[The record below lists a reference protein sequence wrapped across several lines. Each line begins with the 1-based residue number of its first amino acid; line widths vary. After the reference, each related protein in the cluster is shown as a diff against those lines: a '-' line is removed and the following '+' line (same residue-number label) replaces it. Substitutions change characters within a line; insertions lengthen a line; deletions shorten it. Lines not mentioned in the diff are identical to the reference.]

1 MIVWSYSNI
10 DIIQG
15 VLGYGNVSEGV
26 TDWRITN
33 TNNGTFN
40 ILNSSSIIRPSGGT
54 SEIGEIPGSTDR
66 YMIFTAGSSTFTV
79 PSGGIICDILVVGGG
94 GGGGTG
100 HGGGGGAGALI
111 YTTNQTLSSGAYTI
125 NVGNGGAAVASR
137 GITANNGQS
146 SSILFN
152 SSTIYLAIGGGGG
165 GGAIVAGANGGSGG
179 GGDGAVGG
187 TALSTNTPSGTY
199 GFAGGT
205 GGFTAGESWSGGGGG
220 GAGAVGGNAIAA
232 TTTFAGNG
240 GIGREINITGT
251 TTYYAGGGG
260 GGVIGNP
267 GSGYITNI
275 GSGGNGGGGAGGK
288 TSVGV
293 SGLPNTGGGGGG
305 GGFNRTGDIDYA
317 GGAGGSGIVIIRY
330 RTANIS
336 IIDNGNV
343 GIGITPITTSS
354 LLEVAG
360 DVNITGNYRIN
371 TRDVIND
378 TSNYVGTT
386 SNILISRILTDVR
399 NTSNY
404 VSSIN
409 TSLNTR
415 INDTSNYITSTSNI
429 LVNNINSKWITTS
442 SGIYY
447 NTPISTPMTFPN
459 EIGVEKYMVF
469 TYTGDTISGS
479 GQTQYT
485 INIPTGG
492 ILCDIL
498 VVGGGGSGGN
508 DRGGGGGGGGVIY
521 SQNITL
527 NGTFTILVG
536 NGGIGATSGLP
547 SGSGTRGTSGANSSI
562 SGSSLTTIT
571 AIGGGAGGSC
581 HPSVKN
587 GLDGGSGG
595 GGSQYGGAGSGGIG
609 TTRQGNNGGVGYEA
623 GAAGGGGGAV
633 AVGTNATS
641 TNAGNGGIGISISI
655 TGTSV
660 IYGSGG
666 GGGGSLGGGISG
678 YTQVFGTGGSIGA
691 GDGANGHTNGNNATI
706 YGCGGGGGGLA
717 NTIVTKGGN
726 GAPGVVIIKYIS
738 IQQTIQKSISAS
750 LVTSP
755 TVTTGITT
763 GTIGATD
770 GYMMFTYT
778 TDNTGLGQTRYAI
791 NITQN
796 IICEFLIVGGGGGGA
811 RRMGGG
817 GGAGALIYDSNLSFP
832 AGTYYI
838 HVGNGGSGNSKA
850 GNISD
855 TGNTLENKRAQNGFD
870 SEIISVQ
877 NASMT
882 PVTIYR
888 AKGGGG
894 GLGGNSATSATIFPN
909 EFSPLTGGSGG
920 GNGGKD
926 GAAGG
931 LLSGLNIVNGS
942 FVSVINNIASDSVN
956 PSYVGGKC
964 FGNEGGRGGG
974 DSPWLGSGG
983 GGAGS
988 RGADVNTLGN
998 ATANNFAGVG
1008 GNGLQYSITGTSV
1021 YYAGG
1026 GGGGNWDTNG
1036 SAFYNDGGLGGGG
1049 RSSTKTVAPIAGTPN
1064 TGGGGG
1070 GDGADIFSGANGGS
1084 GVVIIKYY
1092 SIQQNIQQ
1100 YITSSPVIVPNVIT
1114 GITTGTFGTTDS
1126 FMMFTYTIDNTGTGQ
1141 TQYNIN
1147 IRENINCDILIVGG
1161 GGGGG
1166 RFGGG
1171 GGGGSILF
1179 GTNIALNTGSYTIR
1193 VGDGGAGDTTPD
1205 DATDGINGFDSSII
1219 INSVQY
1225 IAKGG
1230 GGGGSRGVSQRGRNG
1245 VAGGSGGGGSGTNDA
1260 AYIGYGGVSNKNT
1273 YDIFQS
1279 FGNNGGQG
1287 KPDLT
1292 GSPNYSSGG
1301 GGGAGSAGSN
1311 FSTTTGGGNGGTGK
1325 EFISYFG
1332 TAIGDNGWFGG
1343 GGGGN
1348 TYEGAGGSSGIRGFG
1363 NGGNGLFGGGGNG
1376 GYDAVADLSA
1386 VNGMSNTGGGGGGS
1400 IWDGVG
1406 IFGGR
1411 GGSGVVIIRYRKVT
1425 TTAYVGLGTT
1435 NPVSEL
1441 HVYDDTVNNTK
1452 LTIQNNYIEPVVV
1465 TPNIIESLVLPN
1477 PLFASNPTGVT
1488 SGTINDTDR
1497 FYIFTHT
1504 GGYNTNTGYTVSIP
1518 NGIIFDI
1525 LMIGGGGAGGGI
1537 GGAGG
1542 GSGAC
1547 LVAINQTLTAGTYTF
1562 AVGGA
1567 GSGGITGSGNFGYD
1581 TYIGANIYKA
1591 RGGGGGAADA
1601 KNGVI
1606 GGCSGGAAGGI
1617 NNVVY
1622 TSPSPSTDNYYQTQA
1637 SGPIVNTTLS
1647 YSIYANKGGDVTAET
1662 SYNTI
1667 NYGGGG
1673 GIGAAAANAN
1683 TTTKATPGGDGLY
1696 QVTLNGTLYNLRAH
1710 FTNNGT
1716 FGVQDGTTGNFFI
1729 GGGGGGGGY
1738 NPFITPTNISGGKG
1752 GGGIGKNGN
1761 SPANGTDGTPN
1772 TGSGGGA
1779 GSTGAGGNSFGG
1791 NGGSGLLIFRYR
1803 NRAKYRVTETLE
1815 NNTYYKTL
1823 TFAYSPN
1830 YPPDPPNSTLLA
1842 WYKFDGDGLDYTPW
1856 ATKYNL
1862 TANVGTP
1869 TYSSGTSEDSF
1880 FQGRRYINTA
1890 SGSLK
1895 TSLSLSS
1902 RTFSVA
1908 VWQRRK
1914 NSNRALFVAQGTV
1927 FTTNTTVLLGCEGN
1941 NTYMIAFHGNDLVS
1955 PSFPSDINTWVHIVY
1970 VVLPN
1975 NNNRRI
1981 YRNGVLIATD
1991 AIGSATNA
1999 SGDLRFGAEYGN
2011 NASLNIDFSDLR
2023 IYNNGLSN
2031 TDVEKLY
2038 YSYTTSSITDNYGI
2052 NFTNTLGLT
2061 VNGLSKTVKGLYNI
2075 STGYINSSMLP
2086 LGGQTDTP
2094 LASTAIT
2101 TLSIKYPYDTPF
2113 PILPN
2118 EIGVDKNKY
2127 MIFTYTGDTI
2137 PGTGQTQYTID
2148 IPTGGITC
2156 DILMVGGGGGG
2167 GNWSGGNYECG
2178 GGGAG
2183 AYLYNQNIILNSGAY
2198 TFSVGKGGELSTKG
2212 SNTEIKSG
2220 ATILY
2225 SCEGGGN
2232 GGFNGGNAGNGGS
2245 GGGGQFGFT
2254 FGVANDSTKGF
2265 NGASGATNSGVNEGG
2280 GGGGSGGTGLLRD
2293 GGIGKINNIT
2303 GVNVYYAGGG
2313 GGCSYRA
2320 LGGGVGGLGGGG
2332 TGSSSSRNATDGENN
2347 TGSGGGGGYYVNSRR
2362 AGKGGSGIIIIKN
2375 NTIEKSISSS
2385 PELTGITKGTIGT
2398 SDRTISFRYIYDS
2411 PGLTGQTLYTFTPS
2425 QNVVCDILVVGGGGG
2440 GGKGGGGGGG
2450 GGVLFG
2456 VNLKLNS
2463 GSSVS
2468 VKVGK
2473 GGTGATTNDN
2483 AVNGINGYD
2492 SSITIN
2498 SIEYIAKGGG
2508 GGGTRGVNAVGTSGN
2523 AGGSGGGG
2531 SHANSAPQGQGGVS
2545 NKNNYAN
2552 FQSFGNSG
2560 GLGKLG
2566 TSAPEPSHASGGGGG
2581 AGSAGSNAT
2590 GSGSGKGGGD
2600 GGFGKEFIA
2609 YFGRS
2614 VGHNGYFAG
2623 GGGGQTYSNA
2633 GIRGYGNGGLELY
2646 GGGGNAGFDGTMA
2659 YFADDGLPNTGG
2671 GGGGAFFSIYGYNSS
2686 SGGNGGSG
2694 FVIIR
2699 YRINTMQTAS
2709 IELIRNTMSP
2719 NEILVS
2725 GATSTTIGQFD
2736 RLISFPYTST
2746 SLGLT
2751 GQTQYIFTTTENLI
2765 CDILIIGGGGGG
2777 SLGGGGAGSCIVA
2790 INQEFPI
2797 GTYSIFVGIG
2807 GTGGSSATNGADSLI
2822 SLNGTTRYLA
2832 KGGGSGG
2839 YNSQV
2844 SVGGC
2849 GGGGGYNPA
2858 THIGGIASTANI
2870 VNAIPNIAPSIT
2882 STYAV
2887 FGTNGGTVT
2896 GSTNDG
2902 FGGGGG
2908 IGIAGGN
2915 FNQGLVSG
2923 LGGDGLYQ
2931 VIISSQIYNF
2941 KTYFANNTN
2950 LGVLETDGFYYIGG
2964 GGGGASYNK
2973 VGSSAGSG
2981 GKGGGGRG
2989 GDNKISSTAVAGTAN
3004 TGSGGGGNDPSIV
3017 RPYANGGSG
3026 IVIIRYRRNTGY
3038 KIGNYNGDFKI
3049 ISSSYSSSNISTD
3062 TDYMRITR
3070 DGASIYNPTGSPLW
3084 STVSDRRIKENIEK
3098 ASYDK
3103 CYDNINK
3110 LELYRF
3116 NYIKELNNINKDNKQ
3131 LGYIAQE
3138 VEDVFPKAISTQPFY
3153 NNSLSISDLLSIDI
3167 TQINYSLYGA
3177 VKKLIEMY
3185 NDIEKKVDA
3194 LEKILNIE
3202 NKSNIDIQE
3211 TLVTTS
3217 NFNIDIFTSNNISFY
3232 APSETNIIVNSLTK
3246 SNVIDI
3252 LSTNAVSIYTSNNI
3266 IYDISSSNNISFYNP
3281 TEANIVISITE
3292 STTSNVVI
3300 E

>member
-1 MIVWSYSNI
+1 MIIWSYSNI

-40 ILNSSSIIRPSGGT
+40 VLNSSSIIRPSGGT

-267 GSGYITNI
+267 GGGYITNI

-447 NTPISTPMTFPN
+447 NTPITAPITLPN

-498 VVGGGGSGGN
+498 VVGGGGGGDQINAGGGGGGAVLYATNITIPSNTYTIKVGKGGIQNVNGSSSEAFGSICLGGGSTSYVAWNTPNNGTAGGSGSGGSPGSWSQSVTGVGGGVGISTKGTLLN
-508 DRGGGGGGGGVIY
+508 SGTLYNGNIGGNGLPQVSGTGTVCGGGGGGASSVGLNSSQTQYTTRSSWITAGKPSSGGDGVQINITGTPYYWGAGGGGGGTSTHAGDGGLGGGGGGG
-521 SQNITL
+521 IT
-527 NGTFTILVG
+527 GTPAI
-536 NGGIGATSGLP
+536 AGL
-547 SGSGTRGTSGANSSI
+547 
-562 SGSSLTTIT
+562 
-571 AIGGGAGGSC
+571 GGAGGINNST
-581 HPSVKN
+581 
-587 GLDGGSGG
+587 DGNIGG
-595 GGSQYGGAGSGGIG
+595 TFMS
-609 TTRQGNNGGVGYEA
+609 NGGD
-623 GAAGGGGGAV
+623 GAP
-633 AVGTNATS
+633 NS
-641 TNAGNGGIGISISI
+641 
-655 TGTSV
+655 
-660 IYGSGG
+660 GSGG
-666 GGGGSLGGGISG
+666 GGGGDGGNG
-678 YTQVFGTGGSIGA
+678 GTGG
-691 GDGANGHTNGNNATI
+691 T
-706 YGCGGGGGGLA
+706 
-717 NTIVTKGGN
+717 
-726 GAPGVVIIKYIS
+726 GVIIIKYYS

-838 HVGNGGSGNSKA
+838 HVGNGGSGNSRA

-1026 GGGGNWDTNG
+1026 GGGGNWDTSG

-1230 GGGGSRGVSQRGRNG
+1230 GGGGSRGVSSRGRNG
-1245 VAGGSGGGGSGTNDA
+1245 VAGGSGGGGSGTNDT

-1376 GYDAVADLSA
+1376 GYDAAADLSA
-1386 VNGMSNTGGGGGGS
+1386 INGMSNTGGGGGGS

-1406 IFGGR
+1406 IFGGK

-1562 AVGGA
+1562 VVGGA
-1567 GSGGITGSGNFGYD
+1567 GSGGITGSGNSGYD
-1581 TYIGANIYKA
+1581 TYIGADIYKA

-1637 SGPIVNTTLS
+1637 SGPIVNTTSL

-1683 TTTKATPGGDGLY
+1683 STTKATTGGDGLY

-1869 TYSSGTSEDSF
+1869 TYSSGTSENSF

-1890 SGSLK
+1890 TGSLK

-1975 NNNRRI
+1975 NNRRI

-2031 TDVEKLY
+2031 TDVEELY
-2038 YSYTTSSITDNYGI
+2038 YYYTTSSITDNYGI

-2075 STGYINSSMLP
+2075 STGHINSSMLP

-2375 NTIEKSISSS
+2375 NAIEKSISSS

-2508 GGGTRGVNAVGTSGN
+2508 GGGTRGVNAVGTNGN

-2581 AGSAGSNAT
+2581 AGSTGSNAT

-2623 GGGGQTYSNA
+2623 GGGGNTYNNA

-2671 GGGGAFFSIYGYNSS
+2671 GGGGAFFGTYSYNSN

-2709 IELIRNTMSP
+2709 IELSRTIVPP

-2736 RLISFPYTST
+2736 RLISFPYTSDST
-2746 SLGLT
+2746 GVV
-2751 GQTQYIFTTTENLI
+2751 GQTRYTFTTTESLI
-2765 CDILIIGGGGGG
+2765 CDILIVGGGGGG
-2777 SLGGGGAGSCIVA
+2777 GMNSGGGGGAG
-2790 INQEFPI
+2790 
-2797 GTYSIFVGIG
+2797 GLIFLQNI
-2807 GTGGSSATNGADSLI
+2807 I
-2822 SLNGTTRYLA
+2822 LNGTYTINIGRGGNGGTQISENTLA
-2832 KGGGSGG
+2832 ENGLNSSFDTYIAIGGGAGVNSGGANGNPGGSGG
-2839 YNSQV
+2839 GAANALTGNR
-2844 SVGGC
+2844 VGGA
-2849 GGGGGYNPA
+2849 G
-2858 THIGGIASTANI
+2858 TA
-2870 VNAIPNIAPSIT
+2870 
-2882 STYAV
+2882 
-2887 FGTNGGTVT
+2887 GQ
-2896 GSTNDG
+2896 G
-2902 FGGGGG
+2902 FK
-2908 IGIAGGN
+2908 
-2915 FNQGLVSG
+2915 
-2923 LGGDGLYQ
+2923 GGDGT
-2931 VIISSQIYNF
+2931 IPGGGDR
-2941 KTYFANNTN
+2941 T
-2950 LGVLETDGFYYIGG
+2950 GG
-2964 GGGGASYNK
+2964 GGGGA
-2973 VGSSAGSG
+2973 G
-2981 GKGGGGRG
+2981 GEGQVSVSTSQGGRG
-2989 GDNKISSTAVAGTAN
+2989 GIGRDMSQFFGTVFGVNGWFAGGGGGGGGQG
-3004 TGSGGGGNDPSIV
+3004 TGGAGGTGGGGNGGISNQEGINGTGGGGGG
-3017 RPYANGGSG
+3017 AHGNQSTLGKKGGSG

-3049 ISSSYSSSNISTD
+3049 ISTLTAND

-3138 VEDVFPKAISTQPFY
+3138 VEDIFPKAISTQPFY

-3232 APSETNIIVNSLTK
+3232 TPSETNIIVNSLTT

-3252 LSTNAVSIYTSNNI
+3252 LSTSAVSIYTSNNI
-3266 IYDISSSNNISFYNP
+3266 IYDISTSNNISFYNP

>member
-1 MIVWSYSNI
+1 
-10 DIIQG
+10 
-15 VLGYGNVSEGV
+15 
-26 TDWRITN
+26 
-33 TNNGTFN
+33 
-40 ILNSSSIIRPSGGT
+40 
-54 SEIGEIPGSTDR
+54 
-66 YMIFTAGSSTFTV
+66 
-79 PSGGIICDILVVGGG
+79 
-94 GGGGTG
+94 
-100 HGGGGGAGALI
+100 
-111 YTTNQTLSSGAYTI
+111 
-125 NVGNGGAAVASR
+125 
-137 GITANNGQS
+137 
-146 SSILFN
+146 
-152 SSTIYLAIGGGGG
+152 
-165 GGAIVAGANGGSGG
+165 
-179 GGDGAVGG
+179 
-187 TALSTNTPSGTY
+187 
-199 GFAGGT
+199 
-205 GGFTAGESWSGGGGG
+205 
-220 GAGAVGGNAIAA
+220 
-232 TTTFAGNG
+232 
-240 GIGREINITGT
+240 
-251 TTYYAGGGG
+251 
-260 GGVIGNP
+260 
-267 GSGYITNI
+267 
-275 GSGGNGGGGAGGK
+275 
-288 TSVGV
+288 
-293 SGLPNTGGGGGG
+293 
-305 GGFNRTGDIDYA
+305 
-317 GGAGGSGIVIIRY
+317 
-330 RTANIS
+330 
-336 IIDNGNV
+336 
-343 GIGITPITTSS
+343 
-354 LLEVAG
+354 
-360 DVNITGNYRIN
+360 
-371 TRDVIND
+371 
-378 TSNYVGTT
+378 
-386 SNILISRILTDVR
+386 
-399 NTSNY
+399 
-404 VSSIN
+404 
-409 TSLNTR
+409 
-415 INDTSNYITSTSNI
+415 
-429 LVNNINSKWITTS
+429 
-442 SGIYY
+442 
-447 NTPISTPMTFPN
+447 
-459 EIGVEKYMVF
+459 
-469 TYTGDTISGS
+469 
-479 GQTQYT
+479 
-485 INIPTGG
+485 
-492 ILCDIL
+492 
-498 VVGGGGSGGN
+498 
-508 DRGGGGGGGGVIY
+508 
-521 SQNITL
+521 
-527 NGTFTILVG
+527 
-536 NGGIGATSGLP
+536 
-547 SGSGTRGTSGANSSI
+547 
-562 SGSSLTTIT
+562 
-571 AIGGGAGGSC
+571 
-581 HPSVKN
+581 
-587 GLDGGSGG
+587 
-595 GGSQYGGAGSGGIG
+595 
-609 TTRQGNNGGVGYEA
+609 
-623 GAAGGGGGAV
+623 
-633 AVGTNATS
+633 
-641 TNAGNGGIGISISI
+641 
-655 TGTSV
+655 
-660 IYGSGG
+660 
-666 GGGGSLGGGISG
+666 
-678 YTQVFGTGGSIGA
+678 
-691 GDGANGHTNGNNATI
+691 
-706 YGCGGGGGGLA
+706 
-717 NTIVTKGGN
+717 
-726 GAPGVVIIKYIS
+726 
-738 IQQTIQKSISAS
+738 
-750 LVTSP
+750 
-755 TVTTGITT
+755 
-763 GTIGATD
+763 
-770 GYMMFTYT
+770 
-778 TDNTGLGQTRYAI
+778 
-791 NITQN
+791 
-796 IICEFLIVGGGGGGA
+796 
-811 RRMGGG
+811 
-817 GGAGALIYDSNLSFP
+817 
-832 AGTYYI
+832 
-838 HVGNGGSGNSKA
+838 
-850 GNISD
+850 
-855 TGNTLENKRAQNGFD
+855 
-870 SEIISVQ
+870 
-877 NASMT
+877 
-882 PVTIYR
+882 
-888 AKGGGG
+888 
-894 GLGGNSATSATIFPN
+894 
-909 EFSPLTGGSGG
+909 
-920 GNGGKD
+920 
-926 GAAGG
+926 
-931 LLSGLNIVNGS
+931 
-942 FVSVINNIASDSVN
+942 
-956 PSYVGGKC
+956 
-964 FGNEGGRGGG
+964 
-974 DSPWLGSGG
+974 
-983 GGAGS
+983 
-988 RGADVNTLGN
+988 
-998 ATANNFAGVG
+998 
-1008 GNGLQYSITGTSV
+1008 LQYSITGTSV

-1026 GGGGNWDTNG
+1026 GGGGNWDTSG

-1230 GGGGSRGVSQRGRNG
+1230 GGGGSRGVSSRGRNG
-1245 VAGGSGGGGSGTNDA
+1245 VAGGSGGGGSGTNDT

-1376 GYDAVADLSA
+1376 GYDAAADLSA
-1386 VNGMSNTGGGGGGS
+1386 INGMSNTGGGGGGS

-1406 IFGGR
+1406 IFGGK

-1562 AVGGA
+1562 VVGGA
-1567 GSGGITGSGNFGYD
+1567 GSGGITGSGNSGYD
-1581 TYIGANIYKA
+1581 TYIGADIYKA

-1637 SGPIVNTTLS
+1637 SGPIVNTTSL

-1683 TTTKATPGGDGLY
+1683 STTKATTGGDGLY

-1869 TYSSGTSEDSF
+1869 TYSSGTSENSF

-1890 SGSLK
+1890 TGSLK

-1975 NNNRRI
+1975 NNRRI

-2031 TDVEKLY
+2031 TDVEELY
-2038 YSYTTSSITDNYGI
+2038 YYYTTSSITDNYGI

-2075 STGYINSSMLP
+2075 STGHINSSMLP

-2375 NTIEKSISSS
+2375 NAIEKSISSS

-2508 GGGTRGVNAVGTSGN
+2508 GGGTRGVNAVGTNGN

-2581 AGSAGSNAT
+2581 AGSTGSNAT

-2623 GGGGQTYSNA
+2623 GGGGNTYNNA

-2671 GGGGAFFSIYGYNSS
+2671 GGGGAFFGTYSYNSN

-2709 IELIRNTMSP
+2709 IELSRTIVPP

-2736 RLISFPYTST
+2736 RLISFPYTSDST
-2746 SLGLT
+2746 GVV
-2751 GQTQYIFTTTENLI
+2751 GQTRYTFTTTESLI
-2765 CDILIIGGGGGG
+2765 CDILIVGGGGGG
-2777 SLGGGGAGSCIVA
+2777 GMNSGGGGGAG
-2790 INQEFPI
+2790 
-2797 GTYSIFVGIG
+2797 GLIFLQNI
-2807 GTGGSSATNGADSLI
+2807 I
-2822 SLNGTTRYLA
+2822 LNGTYTINIGRGGNGGTQISENTLA
-2832 KGGGSGG
+2832 ENGLNSSFDTYIAIGGGAGVNSGGANGNPGGSGG
-2839 YNSQV
+2839 GAANALTGNR
-2844 SVGGC
+2844 VGGA
-2849 GGGGGYNPA
+2849 G
-2858 THIGGIASTANI
+2858 TA
-2870 VNAIPNIAPSIT
+2870 
-2882 STYAV
+2882 
-2887 FGTNGGTVT
+2887 GQ
-2896 GSTNDG
+2896 G
-2902 FGGGGG
+2902 FK
-2908 IGIAGGN
+2908 
-2915 FNQGLVSG
+2915 
-2923 LGGDGLYQ
+2923 GGDGT
-2931 VIISSQIYNF
+2931 IPGGGDR
-2941 KTYFANNTN
+2941 T
-2950 LGVLETDGFYYIGG
+2950 GG
-2964 GGGGASYNK
+2964 GGGGA
-2973 VGSSAGSG
+2973 G
-2981 GKGGGGRG
+2981 GEGQVSVSTSQGGRG
-2989 GDNKISSTAVAGTAN
+2989 GIGRDMSQFFGTVFGVNGWFAGGGGGGGGQG
-3004 TGSGGGGNDPSIV
+3004 TGGAGGTGGGGNGGISNQEGINGTGGGGGG
-3017 RPYANGGSG
+3017 AHGNQSTLGKKGGSG

-3049 ISSSYSSSNISTD
+3049 ISTLTAND

-3138 VEDVFPKAISTQPFY
+3138 VEDIFPKAISTQPFY

-3232 APSETNIIVNSLTK
+3232 TPSETNIIVNSLTT

-3252 LSTNAVSIYTSNNI
+3252 LSTSAVSIYTSNNI
-3266 IYDISSSNNISFYNP
+3266 IYDISTSNNISFYNP